1 MQRRHQ
7 YTNIPIEILRSL
19 VAITDTGSITKAA
32 TLLGL
37 SQPAISAQIKRIEA
51 MVGGSLFQRT
61 ANGSTPT
68 ELGKLVLLHAR
79 KILDANDQLL
89 RLRGTSGDE
98 QSLRIGLSN
107 LFANTVVDVV
117 SRSDSTRNA
126 GISVYSDNSAEIAK
140 GLLDGFIDLA
150 LFLCPAETM
159 ADPSLTVVREREE
172 EIVWVRSN
180 NFVTSPGTPLPLLT
194 WPGQI
199 SHDLM
204 IAALERHGL
213 VYRFAFSSPDL
224 HAVLEAAKA
233 GFGLTVLPKR
243 MLPPSLVEAHEYYLP
258 PIPAPK
264 LVLCVRTSMQERC
277 RKLYSDLAARIFDN
291 GEAPPQ
297 LKRA

>member
-1 MQRRHQ
+1 MRFADKRELRCTEGADRGASRVTTSAAAGAAEMQRRHQ

-117 SRSDSTRNA
+117 SRSDSTRMRE
-126 GISVYSDNSAEIAK
+126 SASIPTIPRKSPRACST
-140 GLLDGFIDLA
+140 A
-150 LFLCPAETM
+150 
-159 ADPSLTVVREREE
+159 S
-172 EIVWVRSN
+172 S
-180 NFVTSPGTPLPLLT
+180 TSPCSCARRRR
-194 WPGQI
+194 WPI
-199 SHDLM
+199 H
-204 IAALERHGL
+204 R
-213 VYRFAFSSPDL
+213 
-224 HAVLEAAKA
+224 
-233 GFGLTVLPKR
+233 
-243 MLPPSLVEAHEYYLP
+243 
-258 PIPAPK
+258 
-264 LVLCVRTSMQERC
+264 
-277 RKLYSDLAARIFDN
+277 
-291 GEAPPQ
+291 
-297 LKRA
+297 